1 MKFLKGIFINMGH
14 AVTQLIEALRY
25 KPVGRRFDSRL
36 CHCSFS
42 LT

>member
-1 MKFLKGIFINMGH
+1 LPVFKC
-14 AVTQLIEALRY
+14 VYTYQSLRY
-25 KPVGRRFDSRL
+25 KPESCRFHSRL